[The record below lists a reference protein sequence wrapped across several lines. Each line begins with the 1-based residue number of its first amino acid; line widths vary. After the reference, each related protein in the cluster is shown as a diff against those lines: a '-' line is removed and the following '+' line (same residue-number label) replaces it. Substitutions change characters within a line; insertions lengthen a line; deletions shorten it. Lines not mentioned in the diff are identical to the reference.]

1 MGISSVSGCI
11 INRMSSTP
19 QKSRNWRQRIRDHY
33 RLVVLNDETLQEVS
47 RYRLNL
53 LNLYILSSTL
63 FVLIGALVFVFIIYT
78 PIKKVIP
85 GYGDITATPEFIQ
98 LKEQTKTLEQEIV
111 SLQTY
116 IEANK
121 NRILGN
127 PNASTSNNSQL
138 MNQAYKPEQLDR
150 VDTITYNKEG
160 TTPIVKKEMK
170 FFYPPLQG
178 RVSAE
183 YNDSGDHFGIDILAP
198 KNTPISTIADGTVIS
213 AEFNLETGNTISVQ
227 HGNDVISL
235 YKHNAELLKG
245 VGDHVKSGEPIA
257 IIGNTGTKTNGAHL
271 HFELWMNGQSV
282 DPRVYIDFSE

>member
-1 MGISSVSGCI
+1 MNMDSTSKK
-11 INRMSSTP
+11 NR
-19 QKSRNWRQRIRDHY
+19 KWRERIRDDY

-47 RYRLNL
+47 SYRLNL

-63 FVLIGALVFVFIIYT
+63 FILIGALVFAIIIYT

-85 GYGDITATPEFIQ
+85 GYGDISATPEFKQ
-98 LKEQTKTLEQEIV
+98 LKEQTRNLEQELI

-116 IEANK
+116 VEANK

-127 PNASTSNNSQL
+127 PNSPSNNSIL
-138 MNQAYKPEQLDR
+138 IGQAYEPDVLDQI
-150 VDTITYNKEG
+150 DTIAYTQDGSDPVLKR
-160 TTPIVKKEMK
+160 EMK

-183 YNDSGDHFGIDILAP
+183 YNDVGDHFGIDILAA
-198 KNTPISTIADGTVIS
+198 KNTPVSSIADGTVIS
-213 AEFNLETGNTISVQ
+213 AEYNLETGNTISVQ
-227 HGNDVISL
+227 HGNNVIST
-235 YKHNAELLKG
+235 YKHNSELLKR
-245 VGDHVKSGEPIA
+245 VGDYAKSGEPIA